1 MSVSLWP
8 HGRTMGFSRQEYKSG
23 LPYPSPGDLPNPGIE
38 PRSPA
43 LQADAL
49 PSELP
54 GKPIVS
60 SYSPPSLLSWLCC
73 SAALLS
79 VGKAGLNEPHICLP
93 WSLVIMVDG
102 KHQADMVWGVR
113 DQGIFSNHHCLDTA
127 SRMVIVFFPDY
138 SPGWGLFLISSPTEL
153 YSLYFPLLL
162 KL

>member
-73 SAALLS
+73 SAHCGKSWPEWTTHLPSLVSGNHGGWKTPGWHGVGSERSGYFLQSSLLRHSIQDGSCVLPWLQPWLRAFSHFQPHWALLT
-79 VGKAGLNEPHICLP
+79 V
-93 WSLVIMVDG
+93 
-102 KHQADMVWGVR
+102 
-113 DQGIFSNHHCLDTA
+113 FST
-127 SRMVIVFFPDY
+127 
-138 SPGWGLFLISSPTEL
+138 SP
-153 YSLYFPLLL
+153 
-162 KL
+162 